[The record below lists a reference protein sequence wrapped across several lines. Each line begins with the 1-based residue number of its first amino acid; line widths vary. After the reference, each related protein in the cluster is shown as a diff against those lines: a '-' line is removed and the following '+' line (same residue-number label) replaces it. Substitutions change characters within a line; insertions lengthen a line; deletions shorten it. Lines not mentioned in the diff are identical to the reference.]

1 MMIANPVHV
10 LERLTLVAP
19 LGVTFHDTVTGL
31 RVGSGLDVAIYQKTI
46 PTSRAQMFPNPSGV
60 YVATSAPGLSREFAF
75 GAGDDEFWSSLPAPQ
90 LYVMEVSDN
99 ERRFQPFS
107 LEIDLP
113 QRGIF
118 NWVSPLETSPPAS
131 DKPASIPLYSAPARR
146 SPPGM
151 AVVRADLRDATR
163 DAPAAWA
170 IVEARYEGNLIARGM
185 TDERGSLALIFPYP
199 APATFAASS
208 PSESPPTI
216 HSPKLY
222 EQKWDVEISAGY
234 AGVAEGATVP
244 LIPDLR
250 ATLEQ
255 LSLPPARL
263 WKDHVGGAELKSIEL
278 HYGRESVLKTEDAA
292 SSSPP
297 AQPSALLVTPAGS
310 PP

>member
-1 MMIANPVHV
+1 
-10 LERLTLVAP
+10 
-19 LGVTFHDTVTGL
+19 
-31 RVGSGLDVAIYQKTI
+31 
-46 PTSRAQMFPNPSGV
+46 
-60 YVATSAPGLSREFAF
+60 
-75 GAGDDEFWSSLPAPQ
+75 
-90 LYVMEVSDN
+90 
-99 ERRFQPFS
+99 
-107 LEIDLP
+107 
-113 QRGIF
+113 
-118 NWVSPLETSPPAS
+118 
-131 DKPASIPLYSAPARR
+131 
-146 SPPGM
+146 
-151 AVVRADLRDATR
+151 
-163 DAPAAWA
+163 
-170 IVEARYEGNLIARGM
+170 M

-263 WKDHVGGAELKSIEL
+263 WKDHAGGAELKSIEL